1 MFIFVDRRNFWKNL
15 NLGFIYYSLP
25 IKGRERK
32 NFMKSRML
40 LYLMAIVAIGL
51 LVSVI
56 PARAAGPQTG
66 TLLIHIYYQ
75 PDIENADLEK
85 GILDINDWP
94 LSSEW
99 ISKFAKMPDKITM
112 REYTEIGMMEFD
124 MNNQKWP
131 TGWPGFYDEND
142 PRHVA
147 ALHFRR
153 AIAHLTNKDRIV
165 TDILKGLG
173 YKLTTPL
180 VPALKAYEKPGL
192 KDYEYSR
199 IKALDELREGGFYLE
214 DGLWK
219 WGDGE
224 VLPKLK
230 IYIRLDDPNRM
241 TAGQYLVEELKAI
254 GFTDAQLDVKITE
267 RAVCYQYV
275 MVLYDYHIYTGG
287 WSLSADPDYLYDL
300 WSSEYYVGWGAPEVG
315 WAPNYPGFCHEEF
328 DFWAGKLKYSAT
340 PEEAMQASW
349 KATEIFLNMEPIV
362 PLWSAAAVKAY
373 KAGST
378 GVVNIDGYGIDNGYT
393 FLRMTGK
400 AAEDGKID
408 YGFKS
413 EPEALHVICS
423 QWLWD
428 WNVIGLVYDSLI
440 GRNPFDLSKFVGWL
454 ATDWGV
460 GTWDM
465 GNGKNGTEIWFKIRE
480 GVKWHDGKDFTVD
493 DVIFSWQ
500 FTKKCG
506 AGVAWNYAAV
516 RDMNCSWSVTNDTG
530 SYAFIRYNKVSQFFL
545 ISAGGLPIIPKHI
558 WESRFPNWNTTEFVP
573 AAVRTYHPWEVKK
586 IVNGVELTEMIGTG
600 PWIYPYG
607 GWIKGQTITLN
618 ANEGFYRTVEEI
630 NSDITDWFWKY
641 RGDASAK
648 YYTPGRDVGVISGQD
663 IVLVV
668 AHLEELG
675 KPYKSACDFNS
686 DGHVDFFDYEHVYAW
701 YGKIVG

>member
-1 MFIFVDRRNFWKNL
+1 
-15 NLGFIYYSLP
+15 
-25 IKGRERK
+25 
-32 NFMKSRML
+32 
-40 LYLMAIVAIGL
+40 MAIVAIGL

-99 ISKFAKMPDKITM
+99 ISKFAKMPDKITL

-124 MNNQKWP
+124 LNNQKWP
-131 TGWPGFYDEND
+131 TGWPGFFD
-142 PRHVA
+142 PKGDPHYNA
-147 ALHFRR
+147 SWHFRR

-165 TDILKGLG
+165 TDILKGYG

-180 VPALKAYEKPGL
+180 VPALKMYERPGL
-192 KDYEYSR
+192 TDYQYSR
-199 IKALDELREGGFYLE
+199 DAALAELAAGGFYYE
-214 DGLWK
+214 GGLWM
-219 WGDGE
+219 WGGE
-224 VLPKLK
+224 PLPKLK

-241 TAGQYLVEELKAI
+241 TAGQYLVEELRAI

-300 WSSEYYVGWGAPEVG
+300 WSSEYYIGWGAPLVG
-315 WAPNYPGFCHEEF
+315 WAPNYPGFCHHDF
-328 DFWAGKLKYSAT
+328 DYWAGKLKYSST
-340 PEEAMQASW
+340 PEEAMEASW
-349 KATEIFLNMEPIV
+349 KATEIFLQMEPIV

-378 GVVNIDGYGIDNGYT
+378 GVVNINGYGVDNGYT
-393 FLRMTGK
+393 FLRMAGK

-454 ATDWGV
+454 ATEWTV

-465 GNGKNGTEIWFKIRE
+465 GGGKLGTEIRFKIRS
-480 GVKWHDGKDFTVD
+480 GVIWQDGERFTVD
-493 DVIFSWQ
+493 DVVFSWQ

-516 RDMNCSWSVTNDTG
+516 RDMNSSWSETDALGNKWAV
-530 SYAFIRYNKVSQFFL
+530 IRYNKLSQFFL

-558 WESRFPNWNTTEFVP
+558 WEARFPDWNTTTFNP

-586 IVNGVELTEMIGTG
+586 TVGTEDLTEMIGTG
-600 PWIYPYG
+600 PWKFPYG
-607 GWIKGQTITLN
+607 GWVKGAGGTITLK
-618 ANEGFYRTVEEI
+618 AYGGFYRTVDEI
-630 NSDITDWFWKY
+630 SSDITNWFWMY
-641 RGDASAK
+641 RGDATAK

-675 KPYKSACDFNS
+675 RPYNSACDFNM
-686 DGHVDFFDYEHVYAW
+686 DNHVNYADYEQVYAW
-701 YGKIVG
+701 YGQVVG